1 MGWFRSS
8 LVELDDPCGQ
18 FQVVERPCAVI
29 NLTRGD
35 HFESIPQVMMN
46 PRRFV
51 PFGAMH
57 TRVFRSRLASDLH
70 GARPRSRRA
79 MFLNGAAEKLKREQD
94 ARKAELRRKQALER
108 RAAATAEAR
117 RRERDD
123 AEKRER
129 LEQRQRDAEA
139 RVARERVLAN
149 NEGVAWDAALVGVR
163 SDAAVL
169 KGIRARADDKIV
181 LPPSAWRALER
192 AGALADGS
200 ASRGGHVFFEVS
212 TPAGART
219 HAGVLGFDGEEGN
232 AGLPLPVLRQ
242 LGLVPPEGEARAVG
256 RRDAPEDAP
265 EDGSRSLAAKDR
277 ENDGQ
282 NAADGMDA
290 PGPPPRRPF
299 VPGVGV
305 APLAADVRVSYRRLP
320 KGTYAKLQ
328 PRSQDFQGE
337 LAAEASVDLRGLL
350 ERAMTRRCTLTVGD
364 EIVVRREE
372 GEEGSEPG
380 VSKPKTYS
388 LRVVE
393 VQPDDALGAVS
404 LMETDVEVDIAP
416 SVDYEEAMRA
426 LAEAERRRLEAA
438 ARRRGR
444 RRRDA
449 RTRRRERRRRRGR
462 SRRARRSRR
471 RSAIGAVPRGAPA
484 VASAGAGRRR
494 FRRDAAVSLRAP
506 RRGAGGA
513 AIFPHGSRRGG
524 VQLRQGAE
532 RGGERGGAVQARDAV
547 PEAGGRGGGGR
558 DRRGGGHG
566 GRSRGD
572 VVRREDRR
580 RGDAAMRRGGV
591 YYRRRA
597 STFSRYY
604 TRSEPIQVERS
615 FERSFFLVWVQ
626 RRNENARATR
636 RRFARSHS
644 PRLDYC
650 WYRSPPPPSPLARLS
665 RLRRASI
672 PPPWG
677 TRRRA

>member
-1 MGWFRSS
+1 
-8 LVELDDPCGQ
+8 
-18 FQVVERPCAVI
+18 
-29 NLTRGD
+29 
-35 HFESIPQVMMN
+35 
-46 PRRFV
+46 
-51 PFGAMH
+51 MH

-438 ARRRGR
+438 ARSAEAAADATRADEAARAEAEARAIEAREAIEAAEARSARFREAHLRSLPPEPGVDDSAATRPCRFALPGGGR
-444 RRRDA
+444 A
-449 RTRRRERRRRRGR
+449 ERRFFPTDPVAAAF
-462 SRRARRSRR
+462 SFVRAQ
-471 RSAIGAVPRGAPA
+471 
-484 VASAGAGRRR
+484 SAGAKEGER
-494 FRRDAAVSLRAP
+494 FRLVTRYP
-506 RRGAGGA
+506 RRVVEEEGGGTVGA
-513 AIFPHGSRRGG
+513 AGM
-524 VQLRQGAE
+524 
-532 RGGERGGAVQARDAV
+532 GE
-547 PEAGGRGGGGR
+547 EAGETWFVEKI
-558 DRRGGGHG
+558 
-566 GRSRGD
+566 GD
-572 VVRREDRR
+572 E
-580 RGDAAMRRGGV
+580 
-591 YYRRRA
+591 
-597 STFSRYY
+597 
-604 TRSEPIQVERS
+604 E
-615 FERSFFLVWVQ
+615 
-626 RRNENARATR
+626 TR
-636 RRFARSHS
+636 R
-644 PRLDYC
+644 
-650 WYRSPPPPSPLARLS
+650 
-665 RLRRASI
+665 
-672 PPPWG
+672 
-677 TRRRA
+677 

>member
-1 MGWFRSS
+1 
-8 LVELDDPCGQ
+8 
-18 FQVVERPCAVI
+18 
-29 NLTRGD
+29 
-35 HFESIPQVMMN
+35 
-46 PRRFV
+46 
-51 PFGAMH
+51 
-57 TRVFRSRLASDLH
+57 
-70 GARPRSRRA
+70 

-265 EDGSRSLAAKDR
+265 EDGSRSLAANDH
-277 ENDGQ
+277 ENDHQ
-282 NAADGMDA
+282 NATDA
-290 PGPPPRRPF
+290 NDASGPPPHRPF

-438 ARRRGR
+438 ARSAEAAADATRADEAARAEAEARAIEAREAIEAAEARSARFREAHLRSLPPEPGVDDSAATRPCRFALPGGGR
-444 RRRDA
+444 A
-449 RTRRRERRRRRGR
+449 ERRFFPTDPVAAAF
-462 SRRARRSRR
+462 SFVRAQ
-471 RSAIGAVPRGAPA
+471 
-484 VASAGAGRRR
+484 SAGAKEGER
-494 FRRDAAVSLRAP
+494 FRLVTRYP
-506 RRGAGGA
+506 RRVVEEEGGGTVGA
-513 AIFPHGSRRGG
+513 AGM
-524 VQLRQGAE
+524 
-532 RGGERGGAVQARDAV
+532 GE
-547 PEAGGRGGGGR
+547 EAG
-558 DRRGGGHG
+558 
-566 GRSRGD
+566 
-572 VVRREDRR
+572 E
-580 RGDAAMRRGGV
+580 
-591 YYRRRA
+591 
-597 STFSRYY
+597 TWF
-604 TRSEPIQVERS
+604 VEKIVD
-615 FERSFFLVWVQ
+615 E
-626 RRNENARATR
+626 ETR
-636 RRFARSHS
+636 R
-644 PRLDYC
+644 
-650 WYRSPPPPSPLARLS
+650 
-665 RLRRASI
+665 
-672 PPPWG
+672 
-677 TRRRA
+677 

>member
-1 MGWFRSS
+1 
-8 LVELDDPCGQ
+8 
-18 FQVVERPCAVI
+18 
-29 NLTRGD
+29 
-35 HFESIPQVMMN
+35 
-46 PRRFV
+46 
-51 PFGAMH
+51 
-57 TRVFRSRLASDLH
+57 
-70 GARPRSRRA
+70 

-94 ARKAELRRKQALER
+94 ARKAELQRKQALER

-256 RRDAPEDAP
+256 RRDAPED
-265 EDGSRSLAAKDR
+265 GSRSLAANDH
-277 ENDGQ
+277 ENDRQ
-282 NAADGMDA
+282 NATDA
-290 PGPPPRRPF
+290 NDASGPPPHRPF

-364 EIVVRREE
+364 EIVVRSEE
-372 GEEGSEPG
+372 GKEGSEPG

-416 SVDYEEAMRA
+416 SVDYEEATRA
-426 LAEAERRRLEAA
+426 LAEAERRMLEAA
-438 ARRRGR
+438 ARSADAAADATRADEAARAEAEARAIEAREAIEAAEARSARFRAAHLRSLPPEPGVDDSAATRPCRFALPGGGR
-444 RRRDA
+444 A
-449 RTRRRERRRRRGR
+449 ERRFFPTDPVAAAF
-462 SRRARRSRR
+462 SFVRAQ
-471 RSAIGAVPRGAPA
+471 
-484 VASAGAGRRR
+484 SAGAKEGER
-494 FRRDAAVSLRAP
+494 FRLVTRYP
-506 RRGAGGA
+506 RRVVEEEGGGTVGA
-513 AIFPHGSRRGG
+513 AGM
-524 VQLRQGAE
+524 
-532 RGGERGGAVQARDAV
+532 GE
-547 PEAGGRGGGGR
+547 EAG
-558 DRRGGGHG
+558 
-566 GRSRGD
+566 
-572 VVRREDRR
+572 E
-580 RGDAAMRRGGV
+580 
-591 YYRRRA
+591 
-597 STFSRYY
+597 TWF
-604 TRSEPIQVERS
+604 VEKIVD
-615 FERSFFLVWVQ
+615 E
-626 RRNENARATR
+626 ETR
-636 RRFARSHS
+636 R
-644 PRLDYC
+644 
-650 WYRSPPPPSPLARLS
+650 
-665 RLRRASI
+665 
-672 PPPWG
+672 
-677 TRRRA
+677 